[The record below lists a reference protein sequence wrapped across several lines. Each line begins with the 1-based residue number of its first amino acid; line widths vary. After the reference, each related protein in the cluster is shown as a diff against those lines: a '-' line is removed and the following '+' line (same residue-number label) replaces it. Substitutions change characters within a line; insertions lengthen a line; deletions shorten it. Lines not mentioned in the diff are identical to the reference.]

1 MTTNDPSTSTRAVL
15 CFQDA
20 WDEHCSA
27 QPELKVQTV
36 SGSYDGNEDADVSSV
51 FFELA
56 NAPSVSYR
64 LQASDSI
71 DDDEDDSNN
80 DNTAATK
87 TTSNYDAIVIRQDVS
102 AETHTGGI
110 VWETSYLLLNYLL
123 SSNNWLIRNQTAA
136 AAATC
141 TTSTTTTILE
151 LGAGCGMLGLTLH
164 KALELGVIGGNDD
177 TNNKWRVILTETDEV
192 MDNLRSNLEHNYPP
206 RHNSPNSST
215 PNNTTP
221 SSLLS
226 VDELDWTRYKQDCV
240 KAQID
245 SHSVDYIVGTDV
257 VFSTRFVVP
266 MLETMQ
272 YLSHKDTVIYLC
284 LQERCKDSHQLLLM
298 EAIKYGFHI
307 HDISQ
312 QVFDDTPSCDFGHAL
327 ELKTRHSRKA
337 ETKKINCLIEKVR
350 KTKIDLDN
358 LYVYLYVY
366 SDEVCADDEYFNP
379 EGLNIAT
386 LL

>member
-20 WDEHCSA
+20 WDVHCSA

-87 TTSNYDAIVIRQDVS
+87 NASNYDAIVIRQDVS

-136 AAATC
+136 AAAATC

-177 TNNKWRVILTETDEV
+177 TNNKWRIILTETNEV

-215 PNNTTP
+215 PNNTTS

-312 QVFDDTPSCDFGHAL
+312 QVFDDTPSCNFGHAL
-327 ELKTRHSRKA
+327 ECKLLKFTVVTASTSTSSCSGENKIKKKKSKKEKKRRK
-337 ETKKINCLIEKVR
+337 
-350 KTKIDLDN
+350 
-358 LYVYLYVY
+358 
-366 SDEVCADDEYFNP
+366 
-379 EGLNIAT
+379 LNQNQEI
-386 LL
+386 